1 MWSKST
7 THKIVSSIA
16 LAGYRSSASLG
27 SFPGLLIINKIFWRK
42 KNKTV
47 TCKHH
52 GKCVLFMLSKSASN
66 RFSFNL
72 NPDWEL
78 AGLAS
83 AGQKSGAPV
92 QQQPTRISQLH
103 NTASL
108 ASLGTRLGQWLKFH
122 PLFYLL
128 ALTFISSILAGKDTK
143 VPKGIALLLPTTVV
157 LGTRSV
163 LNKAY

>member
-1 MWSKST
+1 
-7 THKIVSSIA
+7 
-16 LAGYRSSASLG
+16 
-27 SFPGLLIINKIFWRK
+27 
-42 KNKTV
+42 
-47 TCKHH
+47 
-52 GKCVLFMLSKSASN
+52 MLSKSASN

-78 AGLAS
+78 TGLAS

-108 ASLGTRLGQWLKFH
+108 ASLGTRCGQWLKFR

-128 ALTFISSILAGKDTK
+128 ALTFISSVLAGKDAK
-143 VPKGIALLLPTTVV
+143 PPSGIALLLPTTP
-157 LGTRSV
+157 SI
-163 LNKAY
+163 LNKAFWPMAIDHAFRELVTHSQSKRESETCWSNTTSSLGTYETWLQKIDTLPH